1 MTSPVGDRPPRRG
14 WLERDLHDS
23 CPPRKRELALA
34 LRALCRL
41 LRRNDQGLGA
51 SDESAA
57 RPLTQDEVA
66 TRLLSNATS
75 LSRFLNHDPDNPR
88 VPDEGF
94 VERLYKEACSDAA
107 TRGQDV
113 GITREVLLDLR
124 TSAEGE
130 RRGCR
135 QCVELGKR
143 IDSLT
148 QGFNIACPSCT
159 ARQQRQQA
167 ADSVQVTSLKNQV
180 AALRATVREMRTT
193 EAGLQARLAAEQAA
207 RTPLPVPRQK
217 RDRQRSKKE
226 EAVAQQLA
234 RQAGE
239 LDSTGKPNLALTLLR
254 QGTTELLTPAETAH
268 VMVELRRHERD
279 HLADNLIHVYGRD
292 QGDRHIMA
300 VALELHEEGAIE
312 DAGAILR
319 AALR

>member
-1 MTSPVGDRPPRRG
+1 
-14 WLERDLHDS
+14 
-23 CPPRKRELALA
+23 
-34 LRALCRL
+34 
-41 LRRNDQGLGA
+41 
-51 SDESAA
+51 
-57 RPLTQDEVA
+57 
-66 TRLLSNATS
+66 
-75 LSRFLNHDPDNPR
+75 
-88 VPDEGF
+88 
-94 VERLYKEACSDAA
+94 
-107 TRGQDV
+107 
-113 GITREVLLDLR
+113 
-124 TSAEGE
+124 
-130 RRGCR
+130 
-135 QCVELGKR
+135 
-143 IDSLT
+143 
-148 QGFNIACPSCT
+148 
-159 ARQQRQQA
+159 
-167 ADSVQVTSLKNQV
+167 
-180 AALRATVREMRTT
+180 MRTT